1 MILHKFPKVTKASAV
16 GLVITMAIALI
27 VGSWLAQNY
36 DIALYTITNP
46 SDVRATKVVREYLQK
61 KANADFLK
69 ELSIK

>member
-1 MILHKFPKVTKASAV
+1 MILHKFPKVTKASVV
-16 GLVITMAIALI
+16 GLIITGAIALI
-27 VGSWLAQNY
+27 VGSWQAQNY

-61 KANADFLK
+61 KANSDFLK